1 MENIEELKEH
11 VKFVTNLCM
20 PGSGLEEL
28 IESSVK
34 DDISARLF
42 LMAVS
47 SIRDAASVKEIFS
60 GADKDYENSINK
72 KLADMYTPFDN
83 LNKKINEANDL
94 AVKVTSANKEIRDM
108 FQREIK
114 QSFEREKAAQEEL
127 KKQYGETLI
136 AKDKA
141 YDLMAE
147 KADEAERKLEGLIK
161 ENEQLK
167 NNIEDIKKK
176 AQQSSIKQ
184 RVPEE
189 QPEEPERTRLFAGF
203 KKKKPKNDNAAYI
216 YETFMNEILMNKDFS
231 DEQKNFLIDCLDEN
245 MPYEE
250 IKRLAK
256 PELDVAMMKRLKT
269 YYKKRIK

>member
-20 PGSGLEEL
+20 PGGGLEEL

-47 SIRDAASVKEIFS
+47 SIRDAESVREIFS

-94 AVKVTSANKEIRDM
+94 AVKVTSANREIRDM

-141 YDLMAE
+141 YNLMAE
-147 KADEAERKLEGLIK
+147 KADEAERKLETIIK
-161 ENEQLK
+161 ENEQFK
-167 NNIEDIKKK
+167 NTIEDIKK
-176 AQQSSIKQ
+176 QRSIKQ

-189 QPEEPERTRLFAGF
+189 RPEEPERTRLFAGF

-216 YETFMNEILMNKDFS
+216 YETFMNEILMNKYFS

-256 PELDVAMMKRLKT
+256 PELDVAMMKRLKI

>member
-1 MENIEELKEH
+1 MGNIEELKEH
-11 VKFVTNLCM
+11 VKFVTDLCI
-20 PGSGLEEL
+20 PDSGLEEL
-28 IESSVK
+28 IDLSVK
-34 DDISARLF
+34 DEIYARLF

-47 SIRDAASVKEIFS
+47 SIRDAASVREIFS
-60 GADKDYENSINK
+60 GADKDYENNINK

-108 FQREIK
+108 FQHEIK
-114 QSFEREKAAQEEL
+114 QSFEREKTAQEEL
-127 KKQYGETLI
+127 KRQYGETLI

-141 YDLMAE
+141 YNLMAE
-147 KADEAERKLEGLIK
+147 KADEAERKLETIIK

-167 NNIEDIKKK
+167 NTIEDIKKK

-184 RVPEE
+184 RVSEE
-189 QPEEPERTRLFAGF
+189 QPEEPEHTGLFAGF

-256 PELDVAMMKRLKT
+256 PELDVAMMKRLKI

>member
-20 PGSGLEEL
+20 PGGGLEEL
-28 IESSVK
+28 IELSVK

-47 SIRDAASVKEIFS
+47 SIRDAASVREIFS
-60 GADKDYENSINK
+60 GTDKDYENSINK

-141 YDLMAE
+141 YNLMAE

-256 PELDVAMMKRLKT
+256 PELDVAMMKRLKI

>member
-20 PGSGLEEL
+20 PGNGLEEL

-47 SIRDAASVKEIFS
+47 SIRDAASVMEIFS

-94 AVKVTSANKEIRDM
+94 AVKVTSANREIRDM

-141 YDLMAE
+141 YNLMAE

-189 QPEEPERTRLFAGF
+189 QPEEPEHTGLLAGF

>member
-20 PGSGLEEL
+20 PGGGLEEL

-47 SIRDAASVKEIFS
+47 SIRDAASVREIFS
-60 GADKDYENSINK
+60 GADKDYENNINK

-83 LNKKINEANDL
+83 LNKKINEAHDL
-94 AVKVTSANKEIRDM
+94 AVKVTSANKEIRYM
-108 FQREIK
+108 FQHEIK
-114 QSFEREKAAQEEL
+114 QSFEREKTAQEEL

-141 YDLMAE
+141 YNLMAE

>member
-20 PGSGLEEL
+20 PGGGLEEL

-47 SIRDAASVKEIFS
+47 SIRDAASVREIFS
-60 GADKDYENSINK
+60 GTDKDYENSINK

-94 AVKVTSANKEIRDM
+94 AVKVTSANREIRDM

-141 YDLMAE
+141 YNLMAE
-147 KADEAERKLEGLIK
+147 KADEAERKLETIIK

-167 NNIEDIKKK
+167 NTIEDIKK
-176 AQQSSIKQ
+176 QSSIKQ

-189 QPEEPERTRLFAGF
+189 RPEEPERTRLFAGF

-256 PELDVAMMKRLKT
+256 PELDVAMMKRLKI

>member
-20 PGSGLEEL
+20 PGGGLEEL

-47 SIRDAASVKEIFS
+47 SIRDAASVREIFS
-60 GADKDYENSINK
+60 GADKDYENNINK

-94 AVKVTSANKEIRDM
+94 AVKVTSANKEIRYM
-108 FQREIK
+108 FQHEIK
-114 QSFEREKAAQEEL
+114 QSFEREKTAQEEL

-141 YDLMAE
+141 YNLMAE

>member
-47 SIRDAASVKEIFS
+47 SIRDAASVREIFS

-141 YDLMAE
+141 YNLMAE

>member
-20 PGSGLEEL
+20 PGGGLEEL

-47 SIRDAASVKEIFS
+47 SIRDAASVREIFS
-60 GADKDYENSINK
+60 RADKDYENSINE

-141 YDLMAE
+141 YNLMAE

-189 QPEEPERTRLFAGF
+189 QPEEPEHTGLLAGF

>member
-47 SIRDAASVKEIFS
+47 SIRDAASVREIFS

-141 YDLMAE
+141 YNLMAE

-189 QPEEPERTRLFAGF
+189 QPEQEAHRLFAGF

>member
-20 PGSGLEEL
+20 PGGGLEEL

-47 SIRDAASVKEIFS
+47 SIRDAASVREIFS

-114 QSFEREKAAQEEL
+114 QSFEREKTAQEEL

-141 YDLMAE
+141 YNLMAE
-147 KADEAERKLEGLIK
+147 KADEAERKLEAIIK
-161 ENEQLK
+161 ENEQFK
-167 NNIEDIKKK
+167 NTIEDIKKK

-189 QPEEPERTRLFAGF
+189 QPEEPEHTGLFAGF

-256 PELDVAMMKRLKT
+256 PELDVAMMKRLKI

>member
-20 PGSGLEEL
+20 PGGGLEEL

-47 SIRDAASVKEIFS
+47 SIRDAASVREIFS

-94 AVKVTSANKEIRDM
+94 AVKVTSANREIRDM

-141 YDLMAE
+141 YNLMAE
-147 KADEAERKLEGLIK
+147 KADEAERKLEAIIK

-167 NNIEDIKKK
+167 NTIEDIKKK

-216 YETFMNEILMNKDFS
+216 YETFMNEILMNKYFS

-256 PELDVAMMKRLKT
+256 PELDVAMMKRLKI

>member
-1 MENIEELKEH
+1 MENIEELKAH

-20 PGSGLEEL
+20 PGGGLEEL

-47 SIRDAASVKEIFS
+47 SIRDAASVREIFS

-94 AVKVTSANKEIRDM
+94 AVKVTSANREIRDM

-141 YDLMAE
+141 YNLMAE
-147 KADEAERKLEGLIK
+147 KADEAERKLETIIK

-167 NNIEDIKKK
+167 NTIEDIKK
-176 AQQSSIKQ
+176 QSSIKQ

-189 QPEEPERTRLFAGF
+189 RPEEPERTRLFAGF

-216 YETFMNEILMNKDFS
+216 YETFMNEILMNKYFS

-256 PELDVAMMKRLKT
+256 PELDVAMMKRLKI

>member
-47 SIRDAASVKEIFS
+47 SIRDAASVREIFS

-141 YDLMAE
+141 YNLMAE

-161 ENEQLK
+161 ENEQFK

>member
-20 PGSGLEEL
+20 PGGGLEEL

-47 SIRDAASVKEIFS
+47 SIRDAASVREIFS

-94 AVKVTSANKEIRDM
+94 AVKVTSANREIRDM

-141 YDLMAE
+141 YNLMAE

>member
-1 MENIEELKEH
+1 MENIEELKKY

-47 SIRDAASVKEIFS
+47 SIRDAASVREIFS

-141 YDLMAE
+141 YNLMAE

>member
-20 PGSGLEEL
+20 PGGGLEEL

-47 SIRDAASVKEIFS
+47 SIRDAASVREIFS

-114 QSFEREKAAQEEL
+114 QSFEREKTAQEEL

-141 YDLMAE
+141 YNLMAE
-147 KADEAERKLEGLIK
+147 KADEAERKLEAIIK

-189 QPEEPERTRLFAGF
+189 QPEEPERTGLFAGF

>member
-11 VKFVTNLCM
+11 VKFVTNLCL
-20 PGSGLEEL
+20 PGGGLEEL

-47 SIRDAASVKEIFS
+47 SIRDAASVREIFS
-60 GADKDYENSINK
+60 GADKDYENNINK

-94 AVKVTSANKEIRDM
+94 AVKVTSANKEIRYM
-108 FQREIK
+108 FQHEIK
-114 QSFEREKAAQEEL
+114 QSFEREKTAQEEL

-141 YDLMAE
+141 YNLMAE